1 MTHWEPGSFVEGTAF
16 DQHILGRPKIDR
28 VRAEFIGD
36 ANTALAKTL
45 AGEVH
50 VVASGTFI
58 TIDQSRELKNRWDQV
73 DGGTVALYGNLWR
86 AAPLPPLLGGPT
98 QPAAPA
104 PLLGRKP
111 APPPHKTAKDESITG
126 ARPTRTA
133 RTL

>member
-1 MTHWEPGSFVEGTAF
+1 THWEPGSFVEGTAF

-73 DGGTVALYGNLWR
+73 NGGTVALYGNLWR
-86 AAPLPPLLGGPT
+86 VAAVPLRADYATPAAPLDPPVRTAPAHAAN
-98 QPAAPA
+98 QAAPSA
-104 PLLGRKP
+104 DS
-111 APPPHKTAKDESITG
+111 T
-126 ARPTRTA
+126 RPR
-133 RTL
+133 